1 MQYRPE
7 PPALLRHF
15 FIRHFGVA
23 MPATLS
29 TIFPAGLLVAL
40 LLAAVWH
47 DVRGRRIPNSI
58 VFPGACAGL
67 LLHTVLA
74 TGDGFFSAS
83 TGALGPLASIEGL
96 VLGLAILLP
105 MYMLR
110 AMGAGDVKLLAMVG
124 AFTGPVAIIGIA
136 IATMLAGGVLAIAV
150 SVYNGNLSKMLNNS
164 YHMVLHS
171 VLGSIAGDVT
181 AVPAPAA
188 PSGKL
193 PYAIAIA
200 AGTGAYLALT
210 VALAGSRHALSF

>member
-1 MQYRPE
+1 
-7 PPALLRHF
+7 
-15 FIRHFGVA
+15 
-23 MPATLS
+23 MPAILS

-40 LLAAVWH
+40 LVAAVWH

-58 VFPGACAGL
+58 VFPGACAAL
-67 LLHTVLA
+67 LLHTLLA
-74 TGDGFFSAS
+74 SGDGFFSANS
-83 TGALGPLASIEGL
+83 GALGPLASIEGL
-96 VLGLAILLP
+96 ALGLAILLP

-124 AFTGPVAIIGIA
+124 AFTGPGAIVGIA
-136 IATMLAGGVLAIAV
+136 IATMLAGGLLAIAV
-150 SVYNGNLSKMLNNS
+150 SVYTGNLAKMVNNS

-181 AVPAPAA
+181 TVPAPNA

-200 AGTGAYLALT
+200 AGTASYLAL
-210 VALAGSRHALSF
+210 AASPHALSF